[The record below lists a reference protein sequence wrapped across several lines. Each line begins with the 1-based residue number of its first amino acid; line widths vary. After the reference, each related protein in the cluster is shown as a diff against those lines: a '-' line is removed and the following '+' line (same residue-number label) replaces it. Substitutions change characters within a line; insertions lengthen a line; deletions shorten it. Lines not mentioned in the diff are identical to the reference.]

1 MILCTLF
8 AKNFLGFLQE
18 WKYFVF
24 LLGVLFMH
32 QILFPVTEKEK
43 EKERKLRFYL
53 LIPLVWSSTGDVGYH
68 YFYILLNLINS
79 LANLKQHDWLLW
91 FYLYLREWEYEKMM
105 WKMLKLIFQESI
117 YYMQLCGQGL
127 MYMPPWSR

>member
-1 MILCTLF
+1 
-8 AKNFLGFLQE
+8 
-18 WKYFVF
+18 
-24 LLGVLFMH
+24 MH

-79 LANLKQHDWLLW
+79 LANLKQHD
-91 FYLYLREWEYEKMM
+91 
-105 WKMLKLIFQESI
+105 
-117 YYMQLCGQGL
+117 
-127 MYMPPWSR
+127 